1 MTIIK
6 DLEIYSVN
14 PLYIMFGKMNDYFE
28 KNNVNKYVTLAP
40 SNESKEKKLKSLKN
54 CELKSEILTSI

>member
-6 DLEIYSVN
+6 DLKIDSVN

-54 CELKSEILTSI
+54 CELKLEILTSI

>member
-1 MTIIK
+1 
-6 DLEIYSVN
+6 
-14 PLYIMFGKMNDYFE
+14 MFGKMNDYF
-28 KNNVNKYVTLAP
+28 KKINVNKYVTLAP

>member
-1 MTIIK
+1 
-6 DLEIYSVN
+6 
-14 PLYIMFGKMNDYFE
+14 MFGKMNDYFE

-54 CELKSEILTSI
+54 CELKSEILTSIQVNN